1 MIHLPTKHPSTTT
14 FGQYLKNRQAW
25 WFLVFCLLG
34 LTSSVQA
41 ETRENWNY
49 ESRFTAEGFKA
60 SGKSGTYAYD
70 PHVWVYT
77 TAFAKR
83 FGMPEKWIDDSLKG
97 AEALAYRVDRTYYI
111 KQCGYF
117 GDMEKCRTPIAC
129 MLDLY
134 IPSSANLPWN
144 TEQRYD
150 SMYGKNYIYLS
161 SQDQSDR
168 LSMYRRTTQRGT
180 GVFASKFGLD
190 LVGIVY
196 GKDKRSSI
204 GSYSVVE
211 YERGLYKNLDYISG
225 TTSCTFQRVKDAEV
239 RINQP
244 VFRENGSVNVSKS
257 YNKIAHKIE
266 IPNSFM
272 DRVESYAEKA
282 YEPHSLAKDLENN
295 LQQKGK

>member
-1 MIHLPTKHPSTTT
+1 MIHHPTKHPSTTT

-25 WFLVFCLLG
+25 WLLVFCLLG

-41 ETRENWNY
+41 EPRENWNY

-144 TEQRYD
+144 TELRYD
-150 SMYGKNYIYLS
+150 SRYGKKSVRALTTNEPSSIYK
-161 SQDQSDR
+161 R
-168 LSMYRRTTQRGT
+168 ITKRGT
-180 GVFASKFGLD
+180 HLLGAKFGLD

-204 GSYSVVE
+204 GSYTIAE

-272 DRVESYAEKA
+272 DRVESYAEKE
-282 YEPHSLAKDLENN
+282 YEPESLTKALEDN
-295 LQQKGK
+295 LKQKGE